1 MIWSML
7 MFCALIHED
16 PTTAVI
22 APTDLSAYESAR
34 TKAGRDADAHVRLAL
49 WCESHGMGAERM
61 KHLAMAVLYSPSH
74 GLARG
79 LMGLVAC
86 QGKWE
91 RPEIVGRRIED
102 DPAYRERIREY
113 LELRSSTPRKP
124 DAQARLAAWCE
135 EKGLKEQSI
144 AHYNEVVRLDP
155 SREAAWK
162 HLGYKKQGSRWVKPE
177 DLAAERS
184 ESERQRHADKQWEPK
199 LKRLREG
206 LESKDSARCARAEAA
221 IADVTDPRAVPM
233 IWAVLFRG
241 GERARLAAVQMLGQI
256 DGPSASNALAA
267 LVLYNPSARVR
278 ARAAQSLNRR
288 DPRDIVGR
296 LVNLL
301 RKPFKYEVKRVG
313 GPGTVGELFLE
324 GERFNIRRFYENR
337 VLNPDALGMI
347 GDRLFAPSV
356 PFDPYSVQNQWM
368 LFAANQ
374 GLLDAASLGGSAAGG
389 ATASH
394 PQDAAAML
402 KNRGAT
408 LPGAASNPAVSMIND
423 AYVQA
428 LYRDRRIATA
438 YQLIDQSRQN
448 LEQTLALDIQ
458 TVETTNTQIS
468 EINSRIL
475 PVLQTITGQNMGIEP
490 EQWKAWWT
498 DQLGYAYQS
507 STSETKRTYSEWVV
521 GTTGFSQA
529 CFAAGTT
536 VSTLDGPRDRID
548 PGRRPRPG
556 ARYHDRLDGL
566 PAGPRRAPQQA
577 RSHTPHGHRRRDDR
591 HDRHPPILEGGQ
603 GLDHGPRPQAGRL
616 DPRDRRRRGGEV
628 GRRRRHRA
636 GLQPRRR
643 REPGL
648 LRRHQGLPR
657 PRLQLRPP
665 GHVTVRRFRIGCC
678 SLGIA
683 HCS

>member
-1 MIWSML
+1 MIYFIIT
-7 MFCALIHED
+7 FCALIHEN
-16 PTTAVI
+16 PSTTVI

-49 WCESHGMGAERM
+49 WCEAHGMGAERM

-79 LMGLVAC
+79 LMGLVAY

-113 LELRSSTPRKP
+113 LELRGRTPRKP

-184 ESERQRHADKQWEPK
+184 EAEKQRHDDKQWEPR
-199 LKRLREG
+199 LRRLREA
-206 LESKDSARCARAEAA
+206 LESKDSGRRARAEVAVA
-221 IADVTDPRAVPM
+221 EVTDPRAVPM

-241 GERARLAAVQMLGQI
+241 GERSRLAAVQMLGQI

-267 LVLYNPSARVR
+267 LALYNPSARVR
-278 ARAAQSLNRR
+278 ARAAETLNRR

-313 GPGTVGELFLE
+313 GPGTVGELFVE

-337 VLNPDALGMI
+337 AIDPDVLAHI
-347 GDRLFAPSV
+347 GGRFFAPSV

-368 LFAANQ
+368 LFAAFE
-374 GLLDAASLGGSAAGG
+374 GLTGG
-389 ATASH
+389 ATLGGPQFGGAVAPNH
-394 PQDAAAML
+394 PNDATAAL
-402 KNRGAT
+402 KNRGAI
-408 LPGAASNPAVSMIND
+408 LPGAASNPAASMIND
-423 AYVQA
+423 AYA
-428 LYRDRRIATA
+428 SAIYRDMQLARV
-438 YQLIDQSRQN
+438 YQTIDQSRQN

-468 EINSRIL
+468 EVNSRDPSAAPDDHRPEYGGRARAVEGL
-475 PVLQTITGQNMGIEP
+475 VDRPARLCVSVEHLRDQAHLHRMGIP
-490 EQWKAWWT
+490 DAR
-498 DQLGYAYQS
+498 LPS
-507 STSETKRTYSEWVV
+507 VV
-521 GTTGFSQA
+521 LRGRNHSHH
-529 CFAAGTT
+529 AGRP
-536 VSTLDGPRDRID
+536 SLDRID

-556 ARYHDRLDGL
+556 PGYHDRHDGL
-566 PAGPRRAPQQA
+566 PAGPRGAPQQA
-577 RSHTPHGHRRRDDR
+577 RAHTPHGYRRRDCC
-591 HDRHPPILEGGQ
+591 HDRHPPILEGRQ

-616 DPRDRRRRGGEV
+616 DPRHRRRRRSEV
-628 GRRRRHRA
+628 DRRRRHRA
-636 GLQPRRR
+636 GL
-643 REPGL
+643 
-648 LRRHQGLPR
+648 
-657 PRLQLRPP
+657 
-665 GHVTVRRFRIGCC
+665 
-678 SLGIA
+678 
-683 HCS
+683 